1 MRYRIP
7 LLTFLISISFLVTS
21 QSASQDLAEPE
32 KPLYRPH
39 GREARLIGSITFN
52 GTSPKARKLDMSAD
66 PVCEELDP
74 KAETEDLQTNQG
86 ALLNVFVYVK
96 ANDQLQAH
104 RFEVPTSE
112 VVLQRKNC
120 RYVPHL
126 LALRVG
132 QPLSIVNADA
142 THHNTHPTP
151 RLNPEWNQ
159 TQPPSAP
166 PFLRKFARAEV
177 LIPFKCN
184 QHPWERAF
192 VAVMDHPFFSISDQ
206 FGNYEIGGLPPGTY
220 TLVAW
225 HERLGE
231 QQVELTVGAGETRR
245 SDFTFAMKKG
255 PSSSS
260 QLNPEKPYA
269 TGKP

>member
-21 QSASQDLAEPE
+21 QSASQDPTEPE
-32 KPLYRPH
+32 KPLYRPN

-52 GTSPKARKLDMSAD
+52 GTVPKARKLDMSAD
-66 PVCEELDP
+66 SVCEELP
-74 KAETEDLQTNQG
+74 KAETEDLLTNQG
-86 ALLNVFVYVK
+86 GLLNVFVYVK
-96 ANDQLQAH
+96 SNDQLQAH

-120 RYVPHL
+120 QYVPRL
-126 LALRVG
+126 LALRAG
-132 QPLSIVNADA
+132 QPLSIVNLDR
-142 THHNTHPTP
+142 TIHNTHPTP

-159 TQPPSAP
+159 TQVPSGTP
-166 PFLRKFARAEV
+166 LLKKFHRAEV

-184 QHPWERAF
+184 QHPWERAY

-245 SDFTFAMKKG
+245 SDFTFVMKKG

-260 QLNPEKPYA
+260 QLNLGNPSATEKP
-269 TGKP
+269 